1 MKVLFVCLGNICR
14 SPTAEAVFRD
24 LLARQPQDLG
34 IEVDSAG
41 THGYHIGDPP
51 DPRTQAAARRRGLD
65 MSALRARQLH
75 ASDFE
80 EFDLI
85 LAMDRENLAEL
96 ERRRPPG
103 CRGRLRLLLECGPTD
118 DLDVPDPYYGGEA
131 GFEQVL
137 DLVEAAARGLLEELR
152 ANRQLPRPA
161 R

>member
-1 MKVLFVCLGNICR
+1 MKILFVCLGNICR

-24 LLARQPQDLG
+24 LARRHAQDLE

-51 DPRTQAAARRRGLD
+51 DARAQAAALRRGLD
-65 MSALRARQLH
+65 MSALRARQVH

-85 LAMDRENLAEL
+85 LAMDRDNLAEL
-96 ERRRPPG
+96 ERRCPARY
-103 CRGRLRLLLECGPTD
+103 RERLRLLLEFGPSA
-118 DLDVPDPYYGGEA
+118 DLDVPDPYYGGES

-137 DLVEAAARGLLEELR
+137 DLVEAAARGLLEDLR
-152 ANRQLPRPA
+152 ASRGSERLA